1 MPDDL
6 ESTILVDTSNIT
18 DVSQPDLEKYKKL
31 LIKWQKVQNL
41 VSRETLGDVWQRHFA
56 DSLQL
61 LDYIP
66 KNTTKILDIGSG
78 GGFPAIPLAI
88 ALRDNSTVFHL
99 LEANRRKVSFLR
111 AVSRELDL
119 GLNVHGSRAEHVDPT
134 EIGPIDV
141 ITSRATAPLSRL
153 LGLALPFWN
162 EDTVA
167 IFHKGHEFSAE
178 LSESRANWCFDV
190 VRRVSKVDVSGV
202 ILEIRRLKSR

>member
-1 MPDDL
+1 MADDF
-6 ESTILVDTSNIT
+6 ENTTFADILTLS
-18 DVSQPDLEKYKKL
+18 DVSKFDLEKYKKL

-41 VSRETLGDVWQRHFA
+41 VSRETLDDIWQRHFA
-56 DSLQL
+56 DSLQI

-78 GGFPAIPLAI
+78 GGFPAVPLAI
-88 ALRDNSTVFHL
+88 VLRDTSAVFHL
-99 LEANRRKVSFLR
+99 VEANRRKVSFLR
-111 AVSRELDL
+111 AVSRELEL
-119 GLNVHGSRAEHVDPT
+119 GLNVHGGRAEHVDPI

-153 LGLALPFWN
+153 LGLALPFWG

-167 IFHKGHEFSAE
+167 IFHKGHEFGAE

-190 VRRVSKVDVSGV
+190 VRRASSVDVSGV